1 MSYVKRLLRP
11 RGLAL
16 SLSTILVALLF
27 VAVGNIEMASAQ
39 GAKGAK
45 GAAPAVKKAAP
56 AGKKAAPAG
65 KKAAPAAKKQ
75 PASTWVKICNKP
87 KEGQPKGCITRSDI
101 IEHEVMQVYG
111 IVGVEAVEGKAE
123 KTLIA
128 TLPYA
133 VITPRKVINPK
144 TKKEVTIPA
153 TLQFTWNI
161 GAPVKAKI
169 DSGKELTLKLLYC
182 YRIGCVASMKINDA
196 VIAELKKGK
205 TISIIGQTFGRGG
218 SGGRQ
223 IPLPV
228 SLSGFGKALD
238 GAPVD
243 NKKYETFWNR
253 EITRRKLSQLSMQ
266 NKMLKE
272 MQDKRR
278 AAKAKA
284 GKAKKAPVPKKK

>member
-1 MSYVKRLLRP
+1 MSYAKRLLKP
-11 RGLAL
+11 RSLAL
-16 SLSTILVALLF
+16 SLSGLFTALLMI
-27 VAVGNIEMASAQ
+27 AAGNIAPASAQ

-45 GAAPAVKKAAP
+45 GAAPAAKKAAP
-56 AGKKAAPAG
+56 AS
-65 KKAAPAAKKQ
+65 KKQ
-75 PASTWVKICNKP
+75 AASTWVKICNKP
-87 KEGQPKGCITRSDI
+87 KKGQPKGCITRSDI

-111 IVGVEAVEGKAE
+111 IVGIETIEGAKE
-123 KTLIA
+123 KTLIT

-169 DSGKELTLKLLYC
+169 DDKKELNLKLLYC
-182 YRIGCVASMKINDA
+182 YRIGCVASLKIDDA
-196 VIAELKKGK
+196 VLGLLKKGK

-228 SLSGFGKALD
+228 SLVGFSKALD

-253 EITRRKLSQLSMQ
+253 EITRRKLSQLNMQ

-272 MQDKRR
+272 MQEKRKAAQAKAA
-278 AAKAKA
+278 AAK
-284 GKAKKAPVPKKK
+284 GAPKPKKK